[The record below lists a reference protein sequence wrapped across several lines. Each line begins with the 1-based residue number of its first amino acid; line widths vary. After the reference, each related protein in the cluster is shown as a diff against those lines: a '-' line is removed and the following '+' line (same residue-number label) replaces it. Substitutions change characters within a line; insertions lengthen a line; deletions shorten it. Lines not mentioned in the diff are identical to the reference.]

1 MDRKFIIRNALR
13 YFIKNNLLFRSAI
26 NKILLRLLPTCYTIT
41 RAIAFVFIFFPHL
54 SNNNLTPN
62 TKKLFKNKGP
72 WQIINLSRVID
83 VPQESPQIIGWGKS
97 IQNDCGSHGYNTKT
111 MNQSNTHTLL
121 NTWQRDLA
129 FLTAIYISKKKR
141 FKISSQT
148 SL

>member
-62 TKKLFKNKGP
+62 TKKLFKKQRPLTNNKFK
-72 WQIINLSRVID
+72 SRVID
-83 VPQESPQIIGWGKS
+83 VPQESPQIIEWGKS

-111 MNQSNTHTLL
+111 MNQSNTQTLL
-121 NTWQRDLA
+121 NTWQGDLA
-129 FLTAIYISKKKR
+129 FLTAIYI
-141 FKISSQT
+141 
-148 SL
+148 L

>member
-62 TKKLFKNKGP
+62 TKQRPLTNNKFK
-72 WQIINLSRVID
+72 SRVID

-111 MNQSNTHTLL
+111 MNQSNTFKHMTG
-121 NTWQRDLA
+121 RPCFFDSDLYLEEEKVQNK
-129 FLTAIYISKKKR
+129 FTN
-141 FKISSQT
+141 
-148 SL
+148 